1 MEEFIAQIKALHP
14 ANRPPKVSL
23 EQLSIFTRQFAA
35 MLDAGIPLHRALS
48 FFADSNEN
56 NDLNRVVIDK
66 LATKVAGGSR
76 LSRAMKGYPEVF
88 SDVYCAL
95 VESGEDSGQLT
106 NVLHRLAEIL
116 EKQLLMHKKLISAIT
131 YPAVL
136 FVASMCSVAF
146 FVLVVLPMIEPMFSG
161 MKMTL
166 PWPTRMLLMSRYLLL
181 PTIIVG
187 VLAIIGSWAGKPWIR
202 AFLARNTEYRAT
214 LSRVPLQMPGIG
226 PVLERIAVARY
237 LFSLASM
244 VDSGMTLTNALAR
257 CNVVVGNYYLMGQ
270 LNKAR
275 LEVMEGSL
283 LADAFRKH
291 NALPSAAIHVIG
303 VGEETSGI
311 TDMIRY
317 AARMFEEE
325 ADMALEAMTAM
336 IEPVIMG
343 GMGIV
348 VGFIIIASMMPT
360 LQLIQNL

>member
-1 MEEFIAQIKALHP
+1 LKAE
-14 ANRPPKVSL
+14 R
-23 EQLSIFTRQFAA
+23 
-35 MLDAGIPLHRALS
+35 IP
-48 FFADSNEN
+48 
-56 NDLNRVVIDK
+56 
-66 LATKVAGGSR
+66 
-76 LSRAMKGYPEVF
+76 
-88 SDVYCAL
+88 
-95 VESGEDSGQLT
+95 GQLT

-283 LADAFRKH
+283 LADAFASTMRCR
-291 NALPSAAIHVIG
+291 APLFTSLEWARRLP
-303 VGEETSGI
+303 
-311 TDMIRY
+311 
-317 AARMFEEE
+317 
-325 ADMALEAMTAM
+325 
-336 IEPVIMG
+336 
-343 GMGIV
+343 
-348 VGFIIIASMMPT
+348 ASPT
-360 LQLIQNL
+360 